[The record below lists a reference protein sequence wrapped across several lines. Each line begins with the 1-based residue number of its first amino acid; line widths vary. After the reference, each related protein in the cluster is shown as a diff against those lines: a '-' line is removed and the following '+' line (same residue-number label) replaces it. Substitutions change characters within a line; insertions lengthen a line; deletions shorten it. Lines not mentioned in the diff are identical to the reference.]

1 MEGESSSRNSSGDG
15 DEAMLES
22 SSADNHHRSPFD
34 QISGR
39 HNHDDFQSQR
49 HHHISTRIRKT
60 IPYLSAI
67 AFSCLL
73 FYHASSLNF
82 DYYIP
87 ILYHPFSLEQYEN
100 TSTNFFTT
108 QASQNY
114 SVSAGNLST
123 LLANVP
129 PPPSPNNNSP
139 TGENPGINIT
149 PPSMQDQANVPPSP
163 SPTSEETEEAKL
175 EKVLNKAAM
184 EDKTVIVTTVNA
196 AWTKPGSLF
205 DIFLDSFKI
214 GIGTQKLLNHL
225 VVIALDPISYNRCS
239 ESLPHCY
246 ALKTQGID
254 FSVQE
259 AFFMKPDYVRL
270 VWRKIEVVYD
280 ILQLGYNI
288 LFTDTDIVWFRDPFL
303 HFLQDAD
310 IQISSDGNNI
320 SNTGFYYVKSNNR
333 TVQFYEFWLNARSRY
348 TYGIKHDQQVFEI
361 LRVDPFVLGEIGIKI
376 RLLDTAFYGGKCE
389 PSKDLNLVC
398 TMHANCCVGLRSK
411 LKLLRKLLKEWKKYM
426 ALLNK
431 AKRTKTQYTW
441 PFPVNY
447 RQLYERMPKPKNV
460 PELAHRVPSHFR
472 NLNEMNYKNH
482 ESEMTSTFHAAEAY
496 HDMIG
501 KTANRDLSLQR
512 TQCWVLPS
520 ESESQIFVNA
530 DPTQEYQ
537 PPMVRQCAPPRE
549 GVRRGGRQ
557 PRRRYTQDQHQTQLD
572 FGDQFL
578 TFGMPDQGQLSQE
591 AFQFQSHLFLGSG
604 FDVAVEQRCFEDQ
617 ARHQTQQYR
626 VGAQSLRDNKHVRK
640 KGPCHNLPF
649 TLLALAKEP
658 RNIKVPAKL
667 ASCGLGENN
676 PDGQMGKGKKR
687 K

>member
-1 MEGESSSRNSSGDG
+1 MQDRKDVPT
-15 DEAMLES
+15 
-22 SSADNHHRSPFD
+22 SP
-34 QISGR
+34 
-39 HNHDDFQSQR
+39 
-49 HHHISTRIRKT
+49 
-60 IPYLSAI
+60 
-67 AFSCLL
+67 
-73 FYHASSLNF
+73 ASS
-82 DYYIP
+82 
-87 ILYHPFSLEQYEN
+87 
-100 TSTNFFTT
+100 
-108 QASQNY
+108 
-114 SVSAGNLST
+114 
-123 LLANVP
+123 P
-129 PPPSPNNNSP
+129 P
-139 TGENPGINIT
+139 
-149 PPSMQDQANVPPSP
+149 A
-163 SPTSEETEEAKL
+163 EETEEAKL
-175 EKVLNKAAM
+175 EQMLKKAATKS
-184 EDKTVIVTTVNA
+184 KTVVVTAVNA
-196 AWTKPGSLF
+196 AWAEPGSLF
-205 DIFLDSFKI
+205 DLLLVSLKN
-214 GIGTQKLLNHL
+214 GNGTRKYIKHL
-225 VVIALDPISYNRCS
+225 VVIALDQPSYNRCS
-239 ESLPHCY
+239 KIHPHCF
-246 ALKTQGID
+246 ALKTDGID
-254 FSVQE
+254 FSAHE
-259 AFFMKPDYVRL
+259 AVYMKPDYLKL
-270 VWRKIEVVYD
+270 VWRKIDCMYSV
-280 ILQLGYNI
+280 LKLGYNAI
-288 LFTDTDIVWFRDPFL
+288 FTDADVVWFRDPFL
-303 HFLQDAD
+303 HFFDDAD
-310 IQISSDGNNI
+310 MQSSTDISKGVNVRP
-320 SNTGFYYVKSNNR
+320 NTGFYYVKSNTR
-333 TVQFYEFWLNARSRY
+333 TIRFFEFWLRSRY